1 MRCSY
6 EASCLSGY
14 LKGGL
19 DKLNGVSSEDGP
31 EKGEMQAEDPERL
44 FRLPPG
50 PCISAETL
58 RCLVDELEHTAIR
71 RKVGDGDAAG
81 ARETRIDL
89 KTLAVADFF
98 ALHRAARFFD
108 AAHLEL
114 QLVLHLA
121 SRLRGKTAQ
130 QIRDEFSIAAD
141 LDEQQEQT
149 GCRNP
154 CSRPQL
160 ESSSAKMPK
169 LPVGLWRPAHP
180 SLRAHCRWSS
190 RTRRSSSTACVQ
202 WTCER

>member
-1 MRCSY
+1 MRLRQSSNCDSCIQTACGTVTVRCSY

-71 RKVGDGDAAG
+71 RKAGDGVDHLEAAAG

-108 AAHLEL
+108 VAHLEL

-130 QIRDEFSIAAD
+130 QIRDEFSIAA
-141 LDEQQEQT
+141 L
-149 GCRNP
+149 P
-154 CSRPQL
+154 SRWI
-160 ESSSAKMPK
+160 ST
-169 LPVGLWRPAHP
+169 PA
-180 SLRAHCRWSS
+180 
-190 RTRRSSSTACVQ
+190 TRCGSTL
-202 WTCER
+202 TP